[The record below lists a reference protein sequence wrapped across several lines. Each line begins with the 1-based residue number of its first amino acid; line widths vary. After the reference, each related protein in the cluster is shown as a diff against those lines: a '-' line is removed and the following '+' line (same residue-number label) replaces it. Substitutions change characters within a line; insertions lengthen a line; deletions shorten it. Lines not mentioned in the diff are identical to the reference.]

1 MCIVLIST
9 AHPDFPLILINNR
22 DVYGLLKESTACC
35 ADEYEEF
42 LNRPTAPAAPWDRP
56 NQHVIGGR
64 DLEREVQGTWLG
76 VTKDGRVAVLTNF
89 REEGQV
95 VQGKR
100 SRGAIVN
107 AFLCQPPDSALS
119 TEDFV
124 QHLLGDEGLQGVGG
138 FSLVC
143 GRIGKPL
150 AVISNRTASVEGVA
164 WVASKPGETVGLS
177 NAAFGDR
184 SWPKVVDGENRLDAL
199 ITKSINEKY
208 TKERLTEELLGLLST
223 DTLPKYKAEDD
234 FETFIK
240 ELRKSIFIPVIGGDA
255 TQNSN
260 ADEIA
265 SAKSRSPVSVSTPMS
280 GAYGTQKQSVL
291 LVDRH
296 GNVTFTERSL
306 FDGNPLEPHVKNR
319 VFQFNISSSCN

>member
-22 DVYGLLKESTACC
+22 DVHDLLKEPTACC
-35 ADEYEEF
+35 TDAYQEF
-42 LNRPTAPAAPWDRP
+42 LNRPTAPAASWDHP

-100 SRGAIVN
+100 SRGAMVN

-124 QHLLGDEGLQGVGG
+124 QHLLGDVGFQGVGG

-150 AVISNRTASVEGVA
+150 AVISNRTASAEGVA
-164 WVASKPGETVGLS
+164 WVANKTGETVGLS

-184 SWPKVVDGENRLDAL
+184 SWPKVVDGEKLLDAL
-199 ITKSINEKY
+199 ITRSINEKY
-208 TKERLTEELLGLLST
+208 TKERLTEELLNLLST

-234 FETFIK
+234 FETFIE
-240 ELRKSIFIPVIGGDA
+240 ELRKSIFIPAIGGHA

-265 SAKSRSPVSVSTPMS
+265 SAKSRSSVSVSTPMS
-280 GAYGTQKQSVL
+280 GAYGTQKQSVI
-291 LVDRH
+291 LVDH
-296 GNVTFTERSL
+296 DGKVTFTERSL
-306 FDGNPLEPHVKNR
+306 FDGKMESHVKDR
-319 VFQFNISSSCN
+319 VFQFNISSPSD

>member
-9 AHPDFPLILINNR
+9 AHPDYPLILINNR
-22 DVYGLLKESTACC
+22 DVCGIPKEQNAGC
-35 ADEYEEF
+35 ADAYQEF
-42 LNRPTAPAAPWDRP
+42 LNRPTAPAAWWEHPH
-56 NQHVIGGR
+56 QHVVGGR

-76 VTKDGRVAVLTNF
+76 VTEDGRVAVLTNF

-95 VQGKR
+95 VQGKQ
-100 SRGAIVN
+100 SRGAMVN
-107 AFLCQPPDSALS
+107 AFLCQSPDSALP
-119 TEDFV
+119 TEAFV
-124 QHLLGDEGLQGVGG
+124 KHLIGDVGFQGVGG

-150 AVISNRTASVEGVA
+150 AVISNRTASAEGVV
-164 WVASKPGETVGLS
+164 WVANKPGETVGLS

-184 SWPKVVDGENRLDAL
+184 SWPKVVDGEKLLDAL
-199 ITKSINEKY
+199 ITRSTNEKH
-208 TKERLTEELLGLLST
+208 TKNRLTEELFNLLST
-223 DTLPKYKAEDD
+223 DTLPKYRAADD
-234 FETFIK
+234 FETFIA

-265 SAKSRSPVSVSTPMS
+265 SAKSKSSVGVSTPMS

-291 LVDRH
+291 LVDH
-296 GNVTFTERSL
+296 DGNVTFTERSL
-306 FDGNPLEPHVKNR
+306 FDGNFLESHVKER
-319 VFQFNISSSCN
+319 VFQFNISSTSN